1 MKTLELQ
8 QRLQKLELQTNTA
21 LFSYNQAKVLF
32 ADENEQA
39 MYTAL
44 CRLTKK
50 GVIEKVCKGVWLN
63 PLSRFA
69 QNDTRLEEL
78 ALLLRFNHYN
88 YVSLETVL
96 SQASIISQQMF
107 SYLTVMT
114 TGASKVVKASFGTI
128 EFTHTK
134 RDLVELCHYKIPQG
148 HKIPWASVDIAY
160 RDLKRIGRN
169 IDMIDMN
176 ELQNYFAEQAQSI
189 HMKADK

>member
-1 MKTLELQ
+1 MKTLEMQ
-8 QRLQKLELQTNTA
+8 QRLQQLELQTNTA

-32 ADENEQA
+32 SDENEQT

-50 GVIEKVCKGVWLN
+50 GVIQKVCKGVWLN

-78 ALLLRFNHYN
+78 ALLLRFDHYN

-114 TGASKVVKASFGTI
+114 TGASKIIKASFGTL

-134 RDLVELCHYKIPQG
+134 RDLIELSQYKVPVG
-148 HKIPWASVDIAY
+148 HKMPWASVDIAY

-169 IDMIDMN
+169 LDMIDMN
-176 ELQNYFAEQAQSI
+176 ELQDYLDEKVQ
-189 HMKADK
+189 

>member
-1 MKTLELQ
+1 MKALEMQ
-8 QRLQKLELQTNTA
+8 QRLQQLELQTNTA

-32 ADENEQA
+32 SDENEQT

-50 GVIEKVCKGVWLN
+50 GVIQKVCKGVWLN

-78 ALLLRFNHYN
+78 ALLLRFDHYN

-96 SQASIISQQMF
+96 SQASVISQQMF

-114 TGASKVVKASFGTI
+114 TGASKIIKASFGTL

-134 RDLVELCHYKIPQG
+134 RDLIELSQYKVPVG
-148 HKIPWASVDIAY
+148 HKMPWASVDIAY

-169 IDMIDMN
+169 LDMIDMN
-176 ELQNYFAEQAQSI
+176 ELKDYLDEKVQ
-189 HMKADK
+189 